1 MSYPT
6 PYRPFPNQFKQDLLA
21 GKRLIGC
28 WASLAS
34 PISTEV
40 LGVAGFDWILLDGEH
55 SPNDVITFVPQL
67 MALKDSVSAP
77 FVRPTSN
84 NAIEIKRLLDAGFYN
99 FLVPFVETAEE
110 ARQAVAA
117 TRYPPEGM
125 RGVSVAQRSN
135 RYGTVANYFQE
146 ANRHMC
152 VAVQIESRQ
161 AVAACAEIAA
171 VPGVDCIFVGPSDLA
186 AGYGHLGNANH
197 PEVQEAIASVFIPGQ
212 SSRQT
217 DRHSCASRGRCTP
230 LHGNGCDLCGGGQRL
245 GAVPQRY
252 PGFAGPVPR
261 LILLLTPRLGGSAF
275 CCVSPALR
283 APP

>member
-1 MSYPT
+1 MTYPI

-28 WASLAS
+28 WSSLAS
-34 PISTEV
+34 PITTEV

-84 NAIEIKRLLDAGFYN
+84 NEVEIKRLLDAGFYN
-99 FLVPFVETAEE
+99 FLIPFVESASE
-110 ARQAVAA
+110 AARAVAA

-146 ANRHMC
+146 ANQHMC
-152 VAVQIESRQ
+152 VVVQIESRDGVT
-161 AVAACAEIAA
+161 ASADIAA
-171 VPGVDCIFVGPSDLA
+171 VPGVDCVFVGPSDLA
-186 AGYGHLGNANH
+186 AGFGHLGNAAH
-197 PEVQEAIASVFIPGQ
+197 PEVQDAIAHVFAQ
-212 SSRQT
+212 
-217 DRHSCASRGRCTP
+217 AKA
-230 LHGNGCDLCGGGQRL
+230 HGKPTGILAPVEADARRYMEMGATFVAVGSDL
-245 GAVPQRY
+245 GAFR
-252 PGFAGPVPR
+252 
-261 LILLLTPRLGGSAF
+261 SATQ
-275 CCVSPALR
+275 ALR
-283 APP
+283 DRYLA